1 MSNPKALAGM
11 KPATGKLPTMRTPGL
26 PKKVRVK
33 TGRKAV
39 ARMKRGS

>member
-1 MSNPKALAGM
+1 MTGPKALAGM
-11 KPATGKLPTMRTPGL
+11 KPATGKLPRMRPPAL

-39 ARMKRGS
+39 KARKAY